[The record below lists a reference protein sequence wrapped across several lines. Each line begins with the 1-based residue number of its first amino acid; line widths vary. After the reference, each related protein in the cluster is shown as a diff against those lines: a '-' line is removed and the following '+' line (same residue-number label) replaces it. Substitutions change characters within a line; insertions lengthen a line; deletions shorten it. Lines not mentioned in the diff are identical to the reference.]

1 MKLDVGTTGQF
12 KLYFILLVF
21 LTLLFNSFEVTI
33 AMSFLTLLLVFS
45 QKKVKVSKRF
55 LSLVFFPVL
64 ILAISLVMGIIYN
77 PIEYDFLKDFFYL
90 AKPVFFIIIGYL
102 VTKKMESHTYLY
114 KVVVA
119 CAICFSFI
127 HLFLVSNYLFT
138 TTDYRISEIRNYG
151 GKDNVLELFALCFLL
166 ANLKFKKIQIKYQW
180 ILIAILFSSF
190 VLYFSRT
197 MVLVFVFMLIAF
209 LGYIKISTKGVK
221 YIFTAAL
228 LITSLYIYLFSIEIP
243 RDSENPIDN
252 FLYKL
257 KIAPAEIFVSQGSI
271 DVEDHAKLWDH
282 WRAFEANK
290 AIEQVI
296 EAPAIHWFF
305 GLGTGS
311 LIDLGFYAPLS
322 NEKEKGMR
330 YISTLHNGY
339 AFIFYKTG
347 ILGILLYILFF
358 IYGYSTVK
366 YFGLNTL
373 SSNIVIGI
381 VVFYLITSFVI
392 SGLYSTNDPMSLLL
406 GGFFSQF
413 EKERNEN
420 SNSRH

>member
-1 MKLDVGTTGQF
+1 MGRVGQLKF
-12 KLYFILLVF
+12 CFVLLVF
-21 LTLLFNSFEVTI
+21 VALLFNSFEATAVI
-33 AMSFLTLLLVFS
+33 SLLTLGFILS
-45 QKKVKVSKRF
+45 QKKLKVSKRF
-55 LSLVFFPVL
+55 FSLLLFPIL
-64 ILAISLVMGIIYN
+64 ILAISLVMGVIYN

-90 AKPVFFIIIGYL
+90 SKPVFFIIIGYL
-102 VTKKMESHTYLY
+102 VTKKIDSNIYLY

-119 CAICFSFI
+119 CAICFSII
-127 HLFLVSNYLFT
+127 HLFLVSNYLFNT
-138 TTDYRISEIRNYG
+138 SDYRISAIRNYG
-151 GKDNVLELFALCFLL
+151 GKDNVFELFALCFLL
-166 ANLKFKKIQIKYQW
+166 ANLKFKKIQIKHQW
-180 ILIAILFSSF
+180 IVIATLFSSF

-197 MVLVFVFMLIAF
+197 MVFVFVFMLIAF

-221 YIFTAAL
+221 YIFTAVL
-228 LITSLYIYLFSIEIP
+228 LITALYVYLFSVEIP
-243 RDSENPIDN
+243 RESENPIDN

-257 KIAPAEIFVSQGSI
+257 KIAPSEIFVSQGSI

-296 EAPAIHWFF
+296 DASAIHWFF
-305 GLGTGS
+305 GLGAGS

-339 AFIFYKTG
+339 AFIFYKAG
-347 ILGILLYILFF
+347 ILGILLYTLFF
-358 IYGYSTVK
+358 IYGYSTMK

-373 SSNIVIGI
+373 SSNIVTGI

-392 SGLYSTNDPMSLLL
+392 SGLYNTTDPMSLLL
-406 GGFFSQF
+406 GSFFSQF
-413 EKERNEN
+413 EKEHNEG
-420 SNSRH
+420 SNNRH

>member
-1 MKLDVGTTGQF
+1 MGIFSQLKFCFV
-12 KLYFILLVF
+12 LLVF
-21 LTLLFNSFEVTI
+21 VTLLFNSFEATI
-33 AMSFLTLLLVFS
+33 VISLLTLLLILS

-55 LSLVFFPVL
+55 LSLIFFPVL
-64 ILAISLVMGIIYN
+64 ILTISFVMGVIYN

-102 VTKKMESHTYLY
+102 IIKKIDSSNYLY

-119 CAICFSFI
+119 CSICFSII

-166 ANLKFKKIQIKYQW
+166 ANLKFKKIHIKYQW

-209 LGYIKISTKGVK
+209 LGYIKTSTKGVK
-221 YIFTAAL
+221 YIFTAT
-228 LITSLYIYLFSIEIP
+228 LIITALYIYLFSIEIP

-271 DVEDHAKLWDH
+271 NVEDHAKLWDH

-296 EAPAIHWFF
+296 DAPVIHWFF
-305 GLGTGS
+305 GLGAGS

-322 NEKEKGMR
+322 NENEKGMR

-339 AFIFYKTG
+339 AFIFYKAG
-347 ILGILLYILFF
+347 ISGILLYILFF
-358 IYGYSTVK
+358 IYGYSTIK

-381 VVFYLITSFVI
+381 VVFYFITSFVI
-392 SGLYSTNDPMSLLL
+392 SGLYSTNDPLSLLL

-413 EKERNEN
+413 EKERNEG